1 MSKSDGSNTA
11 HTPTVENR
19 KARHD
24 FHISETVECGIALVG
39 SEVKSIRAGHISLG
53 EGYARVD
60 ERTGE
65 LWLHNIHI
73 GEYAPSKGSA
83 SAHAPI
89 RDRKLLAHSREIRK
103 LADKTRSKGST
114 LIPLKLYFKDG
125 WAKILLGVA
134 EGKQKGDRRED
145 EKKKEARKEIQRAM
159 TRKRLG

>member
-1 MSKSDGSNTA
+1 MAKSDGKSSS
-11 HTPTVENR
+11 HTPVIENR

-24 FHISETVECGIALVG
+24 FHIGETLECGIALVG
-39 SEVKSIRAGHISLG
+39 SEVKAIRAGHASLG
-53 EGYARVD
+53 EGYAKVD
-60 ERTGE
+60 DRTGE
-65 LWLHNIHI
+65 LWLHNFHI

-103 LADKTRSKGST
+103 LADRTRARGST

-125 WAKILLGVA
+125 WVKILIGVA

-145 EKKKEARKEIQRAM
+145 EKKKEARKEIQRALV
-159 TRKRLG
+159 RKRIG